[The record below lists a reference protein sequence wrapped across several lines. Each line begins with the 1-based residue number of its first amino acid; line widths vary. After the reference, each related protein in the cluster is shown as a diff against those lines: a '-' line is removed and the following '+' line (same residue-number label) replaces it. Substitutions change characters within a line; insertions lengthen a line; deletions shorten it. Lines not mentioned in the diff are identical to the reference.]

1 MEPVVQ
7 SFLTGSPVLLL
18 HFLVTVTMLA
28 VGTTAYI
35 WITPHGELRLIRAGN
50 LAAAISLSGAVVGIG
65 VPLAFCLASSFSVWD
80 ILIWGT
86 LTVVIQL
93 AAFKVADIL
102 LKDLSK
108 RIEAGEVGPAL
119 VLVAIKLAVAAINA
133 AAVSG

>member
-28 VGTTAYI
+28 VGTTVYI

-102 LKDLSK
+102 LKDLSR

>member
-28 VGTTAYI
+28 VGTTVYI

>member
-28 VGTTAYI
+28 VGTTVYI

-102 LKDLSK
+102 LKDLSR
-108 RIEAGEVGPAL
+108 RIEAGEFGPAL

>member
-28 VGTTAYI
+28 VGTTVYI

-86 LTVVIQL
+86 LTVAIQL